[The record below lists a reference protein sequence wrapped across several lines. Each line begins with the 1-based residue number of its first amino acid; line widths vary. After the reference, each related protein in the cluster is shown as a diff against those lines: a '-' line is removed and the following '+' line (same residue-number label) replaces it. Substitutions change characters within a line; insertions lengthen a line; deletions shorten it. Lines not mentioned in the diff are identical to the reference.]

1 MDYFIIHCEERN
13 VLNILSSALKGWTP
27 NWRPALSRDAMQIHE
42 NMLNIQYINGMTDL
56 VFFFCYSNIPV
67 PSLVLQEISAVV
79 VGVANANH

>member
-1 MDYFIIHCEERN
+1 
-13 VLNILSSALKGWTP
+13 
-27 NWRPALSRDAMQIHE
+27 MQIHE

-67 PSLVLQEISAVV
+67 VPSLVLQEISAVV